1 MDDHSTAKRQDT
13 GDERDRPPD
22 GAQRDTEI
30 AAVMRTVT
38 HTCRRADVMT
48 RGGKA
53 VVLTDDTILQPT
65 VKTGHVGKTKLVKF
79 YTNPAK
85 DELYR
90 PTDTAD
96 GADD

>member
-1 MDDHSTAKRQDT
+1 
-13 GDERDRPPD
+13 
-22 GAQRDTEI
+22 
-30 AAVMRTVT
+30 
-38 HTCRRADVMT
+38 MT